1 MKTVLTSDSKQSFYV
16 KPSDGLIQEGF
27 KQGKDQARSDRMKM
41 AKMRLAVFPDS
52 KPGMYIGSQEL
63 RWLASGGEEGED
75 ARNLY
80 SNEHKEIINQ
90 SKPVLMCNLHK
101 VHLDTSCTANRS
113 RITALFWATNFRNT
127 EDEDNEPNMTLQPLH
142 LEEGQTRTF
151 DGGYVNIKEDKPFA
165 YSFLTKPRLD
175 EVFAALC
182 CCAYEALYLMD
193 FHDGYIP
200 RSEEII
206 HTTKKF

>member
-1 MKTVLTSDSKQSFYV
+1 SNTKQSFYV

-90 SKPVLMCNLHK
+90 SKPGLMWNSHK
-101 VHLDTSCTANRS
+101 VRLATSSTVN
-113 RITALFWATNFRNT
+113 
-127 EDEDNEPNMTLQPLH
+127 
-142 LEEGQTRTF
+142 QT
-151 DGGYVNIKEDKPFA
+151 
-165 YSFLTKPRLD
+165 
-175 EVFAALC
+175 
-182 CCAYEALYLMD
+182 
-193 FHDGYIP
+193 
-200 RSEEII
+200 
-206 HTTKKF
+206 